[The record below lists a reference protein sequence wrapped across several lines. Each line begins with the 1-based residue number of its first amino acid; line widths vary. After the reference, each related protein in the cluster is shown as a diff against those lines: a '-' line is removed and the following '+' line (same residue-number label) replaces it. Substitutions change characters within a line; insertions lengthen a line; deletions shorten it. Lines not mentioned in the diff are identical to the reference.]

1 MILSGLELTLM
12 VAHGVQMV
20 FLRWNL
26 SVECAAAFVLFFLV
40 LRFNKAL
47 DVIVVEGLSTG
58 WKSNCP
64 TNSPSQTWAG
74 IRLLVFS
81 CFVMFCPSSKSTACC
96 CGCQT
101 GQKQHLCSM
110 ALAHGLA
117 SAQRAETK
125 THHQHLLQAPPNI
138 ATLFGFWVQSH

>member
-58 WKSNCP
+58 WKFNCP

-81 CFVMFCPSSKSTACC
+81 CFVMFCPCDVLLLAF
-96 CGCQT
+96 GCFRVFFNF
-101 GQKQHLCSM
+101 CSIED
-110 ALAHGLA
+110 LGPF
-117 SAQRAETK
+117 ET
-125 THHQHLLQAPPNI
+125 LLFVTTDKAIRVLQ
-138 ATLFGFWVQSH
+138 LDH